1 MKACNILVLKNR
13 QAWNFK
19 LLDLEDVLLDEKI
32 NEKKLFKNLLQ
43 LNTSTPKIIT
53 TRGRLRFFKEYMR
66 LNPIIKEQKV
76 FLQHLMEESKKRGLV
91 YVSPKGVVSEKF

>member
-1 MKACNILVLKNR
+1 M
-13 QAWNFK
+13 
-19 LLDLEDVLLDEKI
+19 
-32 NEKKLFKNLLQ
+32 
-43 LNTSTPKIIT
+43 IT

-91 YVSPKGVVSEKF
+91 YVSPQGVVSEKI